1 MKRKAF
7 IMAMVMCMMGSA
19 VGTTGMTVYAEENT
33 AESEESVETEEST
46 ESEEGTET
54 EASVEMSTEAG
65 DTLAEGQVLL
75 PASEAVFT
83 EGEGV
88 GPDNEK
94 EPTSYDEE
102 VGMIRAAAQGT
113 EIVYT
118 VPEGAEGTYDMY
130 LTVSKVLAAFSSQP
144 FTFTINDGETFSVP
158 VDLQVPADSPASYT
172 EDGEYDEGTLTDT
185 GRFLIKQS
193 LLFLIMSF

>member
-19 VGTTGMTVYAEENT
+19 VGTTGMTVVQAEENT
-33 AESEESVETEEST
+33 AETEEST
-46 ESEEGTET
+46 E
-54 EASVEMSTEAG
+54 ASTEAG

-94 EPTSYDEE
+94 EPTSYDST
-102 VGMIRAAAQGT
+102 R
-113 EIVYT
+113 
-118 VPEGAEGTYDMY
+118 
-130 LTVSKVLAAFSSQP
+130 
-144 FTFTINDGETFSVP
+144 
-158 VDLQVPADSPASYT
+158 SPIS
-172 EDGEYDEGTLTDT
+172 
-185 GRFLIKQS
+185 
-193 LLFLIMSF
+193 

>member
-1 MKRKAF
+1 MQKKTQPNQKRALR
-7 IMAMVMCMMGSA
+7 
-19 VGTTGMTVYAEENT
+19 
-33 AESEESVETEEST
+33 TEEST

-54 EASVEMSTEAG
+54 EASVETSTEAG

-102 VGMIRAAAQGT
+102 VGMIRAAAREQKS
-113 EIVYT
+113 YT
-118 VPEGAEGTYDMY
+118 LSRKVQKELMICTLPY
-130 LTVSKVLAAFSSQP
+130 LRFWQH
-144 FTFTINDGETFSVP
+144 SVP
-158 VDLQVPADSPASYT
+158 SHLHLRST
-172 EDGEYDEGTLTDT
+172 T
-185 GRFLIKQS
+185 GKPS
-193 LLFLIMSF
+193 LYR

>member
-54 EASVEMSTEAG
+54 EASVETSTEAG

-88 GPDNEK
+88 GPNNEK
-94 EPTSYDEE
+94 SRLPMT
-102 VGMIRAAAQGT
+102 
-113 EIVYT
+113 
-118 VPEGAEGTYDMY
+118 
-130 LTVSKVLAAFSSQP
+130 KKLA
-144 FTFTINDGETFSVP
+144 
-158 VDLQVPADSPASYT
+158 
-172 EDGEYDEGTLTDT
+172 
-185 GRFLIKQS
+185 
-193 LLFLIMSF
+193 

>member
-7 IMAMVMCMMGSA
+7 IMAMVMCMMGSTL
-19 VGTTGMTVYAEENT
+19 GTTGMTVVQAEENT
-33 AESEESVETEEST
+33 AETGESTENEEST
-46 ESEEGTET
+46 EA
-54 EASVEMSTEAG
+54 EANTDASTEAE

-102 VGMIRAAAQGT
+102 VGMIRAVAREQ
-113 EIVYT
+113 
-118 VPEGAEGTYDMY
+118 
-130 LTVSKVLAAFSSQP
+130 K
-144 FTFTINDGETFSVP
+144 
-158 VDLQVPADSPASYT
+158 SYT
-172 EDGEYDEGTLTDT
+172 QFRKAQKEPMTCTLLYPRFWQHSAPSHLLSPSMT
-185 GRFLIKQS
+185 GKLS
-193 LLFLIMSF
+193 LCL